1 MDRVPTY
8 QDITRARAEREAT
21 QNQMAQRDALANEV
35 QSRITPNPVLS
46 EYMNR
51 GAQQAQQGLVPRENP
66 EDAYAMFATNVAN
79 NVEDQETYSMVMIE
93 AAAKGQVP
101 IEGVLQDESILPQF
115 KESLLNAINPN
126 TQNQGLGQI
135 R

>member
-8 QDITRARAEREAT
+8 QDINRARAEQSSV
-21 QNQMAQRDALANEV
+21 QNQLVQRDALSKEV
-35 QSRITPNPVLS
+35 QSMNKPNPVLT

-51 GAQQAQQGLVPRENP
+51 TPQQGLTPRE
-66 EDAYAMFATNVAN
+66 DSAGAYTMFATNVAN
-79 NVEDQETYSMVMIE
+79 KVDNQETYSLAMID

-101 IEGVLQDESILPQF
+101 INAVIEDDSILPEYKQGLMD
-115 KESLLNAINPN
+115 SLNS
-126 TQNQGLGQI
+126 QRGLGQI

>member
-21 QNQMAQRDALANEV
+21 QNQLAERNALANEA
-35 QSRITPNPVLS
+35 QSRVTPNPVLS

-51 GAQQAQQGLVPRENP
+51 GAQQGLAPRENSAG
-66 EDAYAMFATNVAN
+66 EYTLFATNVAN
-79 NVEDQETYSMVMIE
+79 KVPDQETYSMAMVD
-93 AAAKGQVP
+93 AASKGQVP
-101 IEGVLQDESILPQF
+101 VGAVLEDDSILPQF
-115 KESLLNAINPN
+115 KQGLLNAVKSSTANS
-126 TQNQGLGQI
+126 GLGQI

>member
-8 QDITRARAEREAT
+8 QDITRARAEREAM

-35 QSRITPNPVLS
+35 QSRVTPNPVLS

-51 GAQQAQQGLVPRENP
+51 GTQQGLVPRENS
-66 EDAYAMFATNVAN
+66 AGSYTMFATNVAN
-79 NVEDQETYSMVMIE
+79 NVADQETYSMAMVD
-93 AAAKGQVP
+93 AASKGQVP
-101 IEGVLQDESILPQF
+101 IGAVMEDDSILPEYKQVLID
-115 KESLLNAINPN
+115 SMNS
-126 TQNQGLGQI
+126 QRGLGQI

>member
-8 QDITRARAEREAT
+8 QDITRARAEREAV
-21 QNQMAQRDALANEV
+21 QNQLAERDALANEV
-35 QSRITPNPVLS
+35 QSRVTPNPVLS

-51 GAQQAQQGLVPRENP
+51 GAQQGLVPRE
-66 EDAYAMFATNVAN
+66 DSAGAYTMFATNVAN
-79 NVEDQETYSMVMIE
+79 KVDNQETYSLAMID

-101 IEGVLQDESILPQF
+101 IGAVMEDDSILPEYKQG
-115 KESLLNAINPN
+115 LINSMN
-126 TQNQGLGQI
+126 SQRGLGQI

>member
-8 QDITRARAEREAT
+8 QDINRARAEQSSV
-21 QNQMAQRDALANEV
+21 QNQLAQSNTLSKEV
-35 QSRITPNPVLS
+35 QSMNNQNPVLA

-51 GAQQAQQGLVPRENP
+51 TPQQGLTPRNNSAE
-66 EDAYAMFATNVAN
+66 AYTMFATNVAN
-79 NVEDQETYSMVMIE
+79 KVDNQETYSLAMID

-101 IEGVLQDESILPQF
+101 IGAVMEDDSILPEYKQGLID
-115 KESLLNAINPN
+115 SMNS
-126 TQNQGLGQI
+126 QRGLGQI

>member
-8 QDITRARAEREAT
+8 QDINRARAEQSSV
-21 QNQMAQRDALANEV
+21 QNQLNQRDALSKEV
-35 QSRITPNPVLS
+35 QSMNKPNPVLI

-51 GAQQAQQGLVPRENP
+51 TSQQGLTPRNNSAE
-66 EDAYAMFATNVAN
+66 AYTMFATNVAN
-79 NVEDQETYSMVMIE
+79 KVDNQETYSLAMID

-101 IEGVLQDESILPQF
+101 INAVLEDDSILPEYKQ
-115 KESLLNAINPN
+115 ELIDSMNS
-126 TQNQGLGQI
+126 QRGLGQI

>member
-8 QDITRARAEREAT
+8 QDIARARAEKEAT
-21 QNQMAQRDALANEV
+21 QNQMAQRDALANEA
-35 QSRITPNPVLS
+35 QSRVTPNPVLS

-51 GAQQAQQGLVPRENP
+51 GAQQGLTPREDSAGN
-66 EDAYAMFATNVAN
+66 YTMFATNVAN
-79 NVEDQETYSMVMIE
+79 SVEDQETYSMAMIG

-101 IEGVLQDESILPQF
+101 VGAVLEDDSILPQF
-115 KESLLNAINPN
+115 KESLLNAVKSN
-126 TQNQGLGQI
+126 TANSGLGQI